1 MKIWPFDVSNL
12 DLSSHCICWHAVRE
26 EHYKDLSLHGRQN
39 YYNGVYI
46 CLHPLV
52 PCRFAQGPHEYG
64 RYALCAIILPVQ
76 SWQWNLQLTLGV
88 QEGIFRASVP
98 PQWIKEVI
106 PFEQLEQRLRTIP
119 PVKSVTEG
127 ILCAYS
133 PHSRISGYGD
143 WLDESTLMAQC
154 RVVLSS
160 AQSPVISRLA
170 AGIYCC
176 YSSPSLRDQVYPA
189 VHSAMVEL
197 LFSQEHLDPGMASL
211 AIDILDQGGV
221 PDWENLS
228 AERGSEPLPFE
239 RRALLAWRQSATPW
253 SKAIVKNLTR
263 NSPEQYSAVN
273 RLLQIVNGTAHD
285 LHGSEQEWLPALVD
299 ILTCGHLNKEQANR
313 VFDIIDQC
321 SAAAVVTV
329 LPTMILRSD
338 SIPSRVRNRV
348 MPLAQQYRHLIRQ
361 ELIEI
366 SQCPIRRPAHIA
378 KLTLNQETSGGDKN
392 ADRPGNGKKL
402 F

>member
-1 MKIWPFDVSNL
+1 MKIWPFDVSKL
-12 DLSSHCICWHAVRE
+12 DLISHFICWHAVRE
-26 EHYKDLSLHGRQN
+26 EHSQELRLHGRQN

-52 PCRFAQGPHEYG
+52 PCRFAQGPHDYG

-76 SWQWNLQLTLGV
+76 SWQWNMQLMLGV

-98 PQWIKEVI
+98 PEWIQEVI
-106 PFEQLEQRLRTIP
+106 PFDPLEQRLSTLP

-133 PHSRISGYGD
+133 PHARISGYGD
-143 WLDESTLMAQC
+143 WLDESTLIAQG
-154 RVVLSS
+154 RAALSS
-160 AQSPVISRLA
+160 PQSPIISRLA

-176 YSSPSLRDQVYPA
+176 YSSPPLRDQVYPT
-189 VHSAMVEL
+189 VHSAMSEL
-197 LFSQEHLDPGMASL
+197 LFSQELLDPGMAAL

-221 PDWENLS
+221 PDWENVT
-228 AERGSEPLPFE
+228 AARGGEPLPFE

-253 SKAIVKNLTR
+253 SQTIAKNLTQ
-263 NSPEQYSAVN
+263 NSPEQYPAVN
-273 RLLQIVNGTAHD
+273 RLLQAVNGTAHGLLGLD
-285 LHGSEQEWLPALVD
+285 HEWLPALVD

-313 VFDIIDQC
+313 VFAIIEQC
-321 SAAAVVTV
+321 SAAAVVPV
-329 LPTMILRSD
+329 LPNLLRRMD

-348 MPLAQQYRHLIRQ
+348 IPLAQQYRDLIRQ

-366 SQCPIRRPAHIA
+366 AQCPIRRPAYVANLI
-378 KLTLNQETSGGDKN
+378 LNQETSGGDKN
-392 ADRPGNGKKL
+392 ADRSGNGKKL

>member
-1 MKIWPFDVSNL
+1 MKIWPFDVNNI
-12 DLSSHCICWHAVRE
+12 DLNAHFICWHAVRE
-26 EHYKDLSLHGRQN
+26 EYCKDLSLHGRQN
-39 YYNGVYI
+39 HANGVNF

-52 PCRFAQGPHEYG
+52 PCRYAQGTRDYG

-76 SWQWNLQLTLGV
+76 AWQWNLQLTLGV

-106 PFEQLEQRLRTIP
+106 PFDQLEQRLSTLP
-119 PVKSVTEG
+119 PVKSITEG
-127 ILCAYS
+127 IFCAYS
-133 PHSRISGYGD
+133 PHTRISGYGH
-143 WLDESTLMAQC
+143 WLDEGTLVAQC
-154 RVVLSS
+154 QAVLPS

-170 AGIYCC
+170 ASIYCC
-176 YSSPSLRDQVYPA
+176 YSSPSLRDQIYPA
-189 VHSAMVEL
+189 VHSAMSQL
-197 LFSQEHLDPGMASL
+197 LFSQERLDPGMASL

-221 PDWENLS
+221 PDWDNLT
-228 AERGSEPLPFE
+228 AERGSEPIPFE

-253 SKAIVKNLTR
+253 SQIIVKNLTR

-285 LHGSEQEWLPALVD
+285 LHGLDQEWLPALVD
-299 ILTCGHLNKEQANR
+299 ILTCGQLNKEQANR

-321 SAAAVVTV
+321 SAAAVAAA
-329 LPTMILRSD
+329 LPNMIRRSD

-348 MPLAQQYRHLIRQ
+348 IPLAQQYRNLIRQ
-361 ELIEI
+361 ELIDI

-378 KLTLNQETSGGDKN
+378 KSILNLEASEGD
-392 ADRPGNGKKL
+392 
-402 F
+402 